1 MNVQK
6 EITKDAQNEAKFR
19 KALGSYAPQ
28 FSDELGTMKKVYSEQ
43 LVELVAW
50 RMDAEIYDKCVEIEP
65 DNEDMKTLQTDKQRG
80 YKLKQE
86 AIEIMRR
93 QILQLIDENKRTQ
106 NGNK

>member
-6 EITKDAQNEAKFR
+6 EIVKDVANEAKF
-19 KALGSYAPQ
+19 KEALKGYAPQ
-28 FSDELGTMKKVYSEQ
+28 FSDELGTMKKVYSDQ
-43 LVELVAW
+43 LIELVAW
-50 RMDAEIYDKCVEIEP
+50 RMDAEIYDRCVELEP
-65 DNEDMKTLQTDKQRG
+65 ENADMITLRNDKQRG

-93 QILQLIDENKRTQ
+93 QILQLIDEQTRNK